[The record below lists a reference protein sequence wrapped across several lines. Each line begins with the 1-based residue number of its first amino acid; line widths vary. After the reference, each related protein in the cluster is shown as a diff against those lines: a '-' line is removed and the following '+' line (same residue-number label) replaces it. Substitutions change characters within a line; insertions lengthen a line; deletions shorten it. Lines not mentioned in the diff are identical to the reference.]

1 MNVYTHFTRRGLP
14 VSTGSTISK
23 GNVWDIDDLLQ
34 FMKDE
39 HIYGRFRIAE
49 FIKRLYNENKA
60 EVIRNFDDDET
71 YHLILFFYK
80 LLFTFEKDETYR
92 RTYKSIIN
100 ILAGGERLI
109 GCPYHTKGV
118 VLNSRAELAYC
129 APKSEIIGN
138 ALTASAKQL
147 YTENLSERK
156 RILNENCK
164 TCIHDYHAPI
174 TYNEKQTE
182 YNDWYWRNRIRIDSK
197 LTPAEANQISAKRIS
212 NKQIFITGW
221 YGTETV
227 GDKAILAGIINELN
241 AQFPDASYVVSSL
254 YPLITE
260 RTMKELGI
268 LSTVIPVY
276 SPDFVAYTKG
286 SDLVIMG
293 GGPLMDLEELALPLT
308 AFKLAKSDGIQ
319 TMIFGCGIGPLF
331 NKKFELATKK
341 ILELADVIKLRD
353 QKSVDIATRWTHG
366 KKNITLSGD
375 PAKVYLNAKY
385 AELQVPVKN
394 ILTCYLR
401 DWTHEYAANLT
412 EEDFLAQKEKM
423 EAGLAQLI
431 KQRAKTFGVEQ
442 IVLDH
447 MHNFVVGNDDR
458 DFSRYFIKKY
468 FHDSE
473 IPVTYNRKLSTI
485 DSIVNAMKSSKH
497 NICMRFHSVV
507 FAHTL
512 GADFTAFD
520 YTLGGKILNYLT
532 DNDQLQRMV
541 TVNDIIN
548 IE

>member
-1 MNVYTHFTRRGLP
+1 
-14 VSTGSTISK
+14 
-23 GNVWDIDDLLQ
+23 
-34 FMKDE
+34 
-39 HIYGRFRIAE
+39 
-49 FIKRLYNENKA
+49 
-60 EVIRNFDDDET
+60 
-71 YHLILFFYK
+71 
-80 LLFTFEKDETYR
+80 
-92 RTYKSIIN
+92 
-100 ILAGGERLI
+100 
-109 GCPYHTKGV
+109 
-118 VLNSRAELAYC
+118 
-129 APKSEIIGN
+129 
-138 ALTASAKQL
+138 
-147 YTENLSERK
+147 
-156 RILNENCK
+156 
-164 TCIHDYHAPI
+164 
-174 TYNEKQTE
+174 
-182 YNDWYWRNRIRIDSK
+182 
-197 LTPAEANQISAKRIS
+197 
-212 NKQIFITGW
+212 
-221 YGTETV
+221 
-227 GDKAILAGIINELN
+227 
-241 AQFPDASYVVSSL
+241 
-254 YPLITE
+254 
-260 RTMKELGI
+260 
-268 LSTVIPVY
+268 
-276 SPDFVAYTKG
+276 
-286 SDLVIMG
+286 
-293 GGPLMDLEELALPLT
+293 MDLEELALPLT